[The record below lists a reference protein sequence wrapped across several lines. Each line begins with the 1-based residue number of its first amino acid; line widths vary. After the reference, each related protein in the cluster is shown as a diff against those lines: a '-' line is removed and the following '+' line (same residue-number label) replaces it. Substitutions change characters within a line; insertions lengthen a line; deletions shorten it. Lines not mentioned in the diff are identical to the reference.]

1 MDGEKFKVCPA
12 CGERN
17 PPARLECKRCET
29 DLTGVNVV
37 DEAALQARANES
49 STAVNNKDTD
59 TPSLVKICE
68 CGTVNPP

>member
-12 CGERN
+12 CGEHI

-49 STAVNNKDTD
+49 SATANNKSTD
-59 TPSLVKICE
+59 TPLSLKLVSAE
-68 CGTVNPP
+68 R